1 MKLIHNPKT
10 LLWVEVIR
18 RGSHRSQA
26 AEQREK
32 IVWIHVYPIPTIP
45 TGRQLAHLLFEDVLV
60 MNQGCDAFFVEL
72 NSFELQMSLYVMNC
86 HAHLKLKQA
95 DGEKA
100 SHPQGSKGGLY

>member
-1 MKLIHNPKT
+1 KT
-10 LLWVEVIR
+10 MLWVEVIR

-32 IVWIHVYPIPTIP
+32 IVWIHVLPIP

-72 NSFELQMSLYVMNC
+72 NSFELHMSKTV
-86 HAHLKLKQA
+86 HHVQAHVKLKQA

>member
-1 MKLIHNPKT
+1 M
-10 LLWVEVIR
+10 EVIR

-32 IVWIHVYPIPTIP
+32 SVWIHVLPIP

-60 MNQGCDAFFVEL
+60 MNQGCDACFVEL

-86 HAHLKLKQA
+86 HAQLKLKQA